1 MRGKLGLVLMGGVML
16 SKSLIHFSV
25 DGQSCSLPAALAC
38 GQTMV
43 EVMKI
48 MATSFKMSHV
58 CTTARNAFDPA
69 ASHCQST
76 SPSETSGHP

>member
-1 MRGKLGLVLMGGVML
+1 MGGVMF

-25 DGQSCSLPAALAC
+25 DGQGCIPSLLFTG

-48 MATSFKMSHV
+48 MVISFKMSQAY
-58 CTTARNAFDPA
+58 TATLSALSHA
-69 ASHCQST
+69 ADHCQPT
-76 SPSETSGHP
+76 SPPVLCIENLPQLIF